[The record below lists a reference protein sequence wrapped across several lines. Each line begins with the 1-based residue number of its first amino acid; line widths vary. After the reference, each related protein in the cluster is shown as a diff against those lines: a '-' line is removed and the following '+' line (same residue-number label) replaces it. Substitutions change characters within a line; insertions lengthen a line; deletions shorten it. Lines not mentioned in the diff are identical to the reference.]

1 MPLVSIVMRSMNDI
15 QYIEK
20 TLKAI
25 FNQKFTDFQLI
36 NVDSGSTDGT
46 CEVIEKYNKGKVVKI
61 KPEEYI
67 PGVVLNNA
75 IRECAGEIIIFNNS
89 DCIPQ
94 NSDWLGNLI
103 RPLLQIPHVAATF
116 GNQVPRADAIPLV
129 RKDHLRAFGD
139 GKISAGWEHFF
150 SLATSAALKEVL
162 IEHPFAEDLQY
173 SEDVEWSYRIKKYGY
188 IIAYVPDAIVEHS
201 HNYSHKA
208 LWKRFYNEGL
218 AEGRIYG
225 RRKIFLRGFLLPWII
240 ETIRDCKYLMSCG
253 NIVAIPGGV
262 VYRFRQ
268 RLAAWKGRGDYFKNS
283 KTSGRKNVA
292 GERA

>member
-1 MPLVSIVMRSMNDI
+1 MPQVSIVMRSMNDI

-25 FNQKFTDFQLI
+25 FNQKFTNFELI
-36 NVDSGSTDGT
+36 NIDSGSTDGT
-46 CEVIEKYNKGKVVKI
+46 CEIIEKYNPGKFFKI

-75 IRECAGEIIIFNNS
+75 IRECAGEIIVFNNS

-103 RPLLQIPHVAATF
+103 CPLLDIPQIAASF
-116 GNQVPRADAIPLV
+116 GNQEPRPDAKPLV

-139 GKISAGWEHFF
+139 GIISASWEHFF

-173 SEDVEWSYRIKKYGY
+173 SEDIEWSYRMKKHGY

-201 HNYSHKA
+201 HNYSQKA

-225 RRKIFLRGFLLPWII
+225 RRKMFLRGFLLPWLL
-240 ETIRDCKYLMSCG
+240 ETARDCKYLIGCG
-253 NIVAIPGGV
+253 NVTAIPGGV
-262 VYRFRQ
+262 AYRFRQ

-283 KTSGRKNVA
+283 RTSSGEHTA
-292 GERA
+292 GKRV